1 MNDISQSPEADK
13 GLILI
18 VDDLPENVLILKKTL
33 LREGYK
39 TEIATNGMDAI
50 KMVKD
55 IKPDLILLD
64 VLMPHTD
71 GYEVCERIKNNPETE
86 RIPVIFLTALHDMNY
101 IVDGFN
107 SGGVDYI
114 SKPYSIP
121 ELLARV
127 KTHVELK
134 KLHDLNISYINKLF
148 EKNRELNETKAKLI
162 ELNNSKDKFFS
173 IIAHDLRNPFQ
184 GLIKAIDYII
194 NDFDSLNNH
203 EILEILKDLSSSS
216 SNIFKL
222 LENLLEWSRVQSGK
236 IPLNKVNQNIH
247 QLVENCIDILKEI
260 ARQKEIILINE
271 IDTYLVGFFDVNMI
285 STVLRNLISNSI
297 KFSNKDSIIKVQS
310 QQPDNKFIEISVSD
324 NGVGIPEEKL
334 YQIFSLGAKN
344 TNLATSG
351 EKGTGLGLILCK
363 ELVEKN
369 GGTISVISKENLYTK
384 FSFTVPISIKEN

>member
-344 TNLATSG
+344 TNLGTSG